1 LSNSFKL
8 VLNDT
13 KIDRICSIS
22 YYLIKLFHA
31 MSKTSCLLTP
41 TLAKNKITNTATKVD
56 KKTWHNLQ
64 GSSASIALYHGAL
77 SSDAPIL
84 LVTHDT
90 PSALK
95 LEQELRS
102 LNQAKDDLAI
112 CLFPDWETLPY
123 DTFSPHQDIISQR
136 LATLYQLSRMDKGIV
151 IVPVTTLVQRLAPK
165 QYLEANSFLVKKGD
179 KKELHQ
185 LRQELEAS
193 GYRCVDQVMEHGE
206 FSARGAILD
215 LFPMGS
221 KTPFRLD
228 FFDDEIDEIRLF
240 DPENQRS
247 NEKIDKI
254 NLLPAHEF
262 PTDEAAISLFRSQ
275 YRELFKS
282 SIDKESIY
290 HQVSNGIL
298 PPGIEYYLPLFFERV
313 NLDGANNKEESTS
326 TLCDYLSANTLI
338 AISGDLDKSLA
349 QYWQDIDYR
358 YENRRYDPT
367 RPLLPPEQLFLTKE
381 SLYTALKPF
390 ARITIEP
397 CEHLAQTDESEKKQ
411 KSSAIY
417 FDVNALPDL
426 TIDHK
431 LKQPFELIS
440 NFIADKE
447 TPNKVLFI
455 AESQGRR
462 ESVLELLARDKIKPI
477 IFDSIED
484 FIESDEKLGI
494 SVNALNQGFAF
505 QAKGSAKKNAIALV
519 TEAELLGSHVRQ
531 SRRRNKSQDVATD
544 AIFKNLAE
552 LNIGQ
557 AVVHI
562 EHGIGRYLGLQTL
575 ETGGITTEFLMLSY
589 ANDAKL
595 YVPVAS
601 LHLISRYSGADSEHA
616 PLHKLGT
623 DTWSKAKQKAAEK
636 VRDVAAELLDIY
648 ANRASN
654 HGYTFKRDKAD
665 YLAFSDSFGFEETF
679 DQQQAINAVVSDM
692 LSPKAMDRLV
702 CGDVGFGKTE
712 VAMRAAFVAVN
723 DGKQVAV
730 LVPTT
735 LLAQQHYENF
745 RDRFANWPV
754 SIEVLSRFKT
764 AKQQNEVIKQ
774 VESGQIDILIGT
786 HKLLQNSIKYKD
798 LGLLVVDEE
807 HRFGVKQK
815 EKIKQLRSNVDILTL
830 TATPIPRTLNMA
842 MGGMRDLSIIATP
855 PAKRLAVKTFVRQH
869 DDALIR
875 EAILRETLRGGQVYF
890 LHNHV
895 DTIDKTAADIQA
907 LVPEARIVTAHGQMR
922 ERELERIM
930 SDFYHQRFN
939 VIVCTTIIET
949 GIDVP
954 SANTIIMDRADH
966 LGLAQLHQLRGRVG
980 RSHHQAYAYLL
991 TPHEKRMTKDAKK
1004 RLEAIASLEDLGAG
1018 FTLATHDLE
1027 IRGAGELLGED
1038 QSGSMS
1044 QVGFSLYM
1052 EMLDHAVAALKEGK
1066 QLSLNQVTAK
1076 QTEIELR
1083 LAALIPEDYIFD
1095 VSLRLS
1101 LYKRIASCK
1110 DKRQLDDVQ
1119 VELIDRFGLLPQATK
1134 NLIHIA
1140 KLRLKAQPIG
1150 IARIEVNDKG
1160 GSIEFTDD
1168 TKVDHLLIIAL
1179 VQKQPTMYKMVPPN
1193 KLKFT
1198 KASEGDQARFN
1209 LITNLLNDLTATKTK

>member
-1 LSNSFKL
+1 
-8 VLNDT
+8 
-13 KIDRICSIS
+13 
-22 YYLIKLFHA
+22 
-31 MSKTSCLLTP
+31 MSKASSLLTP
-41 TLAKNKITNTATKVD
+41 ILAKRRGKNPD
-56 KKTWHNLQ
+56 KKSWHNLH
-64 GSSASIALYHGAL
+64 GSSSSFALYQA
-77 SSDAPIL
+77 AKTAETPIL
-84 LVTHDT
+84 VITSNT
-90 PSALK
+90 PEALK
-95 LEQELRS
+95 IEQELLS
-102 LNQAKDDLAI
+102 LAKSASQNHDENKASI

-123 DTFSPHQDIISQR
+123 DNFSPHQDIISQR
-136 LATLYQLSRMDKGIV
+136 LATLYQLSRMESGII
-151 IVPVTTLVQRLAPK
+151 IVPVTTLVQKLAPK
-165 QYLEANSFLVKKGD
+165 QYIEANSLVIKKGEKKDLHQMRRTLEAN
-179 KKELHQ
+179 
-185 LRQELEAS
+185 
-193 GYRCVDQVMEHGE
+193 GYRHVEQVMEHGE

-240 DPENQRS
+240 DPESQRS
-247 NEKIDKI
+247 KEKITEI

-262 PTDEAAISLFRSQ
+262 PIDEAGINLFRSQ
-275 YRELFKS
+275 YREQFS
-282 SIDKESIY
+282 GNIHKESIY
-290 HQVSNGIL
+290 HKVSNGIL
-298 PPGIEYYLPLFFERV
+298 PPGIEYYLPLFFE
-313 NLDGANNKEESTS
+313 NKEFDNKELDNKKAAETNITALNN
-326 TLCDYLSANTLI
+326 TLCDYLTDNTLI
-338 AISGDLDKSLA
+338 VISGDIEHSLA
-349 QYWQDIDYR
+349 QYWLDIDYR

-367 RPLLPPEQLFLTKE
+367 RPLLPPEQLFLTE
-381 SLYTALKPF
+381 ADLYSALKPF
-390 ARITIEP
+390 DRITIAKTASAEQGAA
-397 CEHLAQTDESEKKQ
+397 ENENKLSSEESIEVAAKA
-411 KSSAIY
+411 KSKTSEIC
-417 FDVNALPDL
+417 FDVKPLPDL
-426 TIDHK
+426 TINHK
-431 LKQPFELIS
+431 LKQPFELI
-440 NFIADKE
+440 NQFISSKE
-447 TPNKVLFI
+447 TPSKILFI
-455 AESQGRR
+455 AQSQGRR
-462 ESVLELLARDKIKPI
+462 ESVLELLERDHIKPTQFTCI
-477 IFDSIED
+477 DD
-484 FIESDEKLGI
+484 FINASDAIGI
-494 SVNALNQGFAF
+494 TVNSLSQGFTF
-505 QAKGSAKKNAIALV
+505 QAKGASAKNAIALV
-519 TEAELLGSHVRQ
+519 TEAELLGDHVSQ
-531 SRRRNKSQDVATD
+531 ARRRTKAQDLQAD

-552 LNIGQ
+552 LSIGQ

-562 EHGIGRYLGLQTL
+562 EHGIGRYQGLQTI
-575 ETGGITTEFLMLSY
+575 ENGGITTEFLVLSY
-589 ANDAKL
+589 ASEAKL

-601 LHLISRYSGADSEHA
+601 LHLIGRYSGADSEHA

-623 DTWSKAKQKAAEK
+623 DTWSRAKQKAAEK

-648 ANRASN
+648 AKRASN
-654 HGYTFKRDKAD
+654 HGHTFKRDKQD
-665 YLAFSDSFGFEETF
+665 YQAFSDSFGFEETF
-679 DQQQAINAVVSDM
+679 DQKQAINAVVSDM
-692 LSPKAMDRLV
+692 LSPKVMDRLV

-723 DGKQVAV
+723 DGKQVAI

-735 LLAQQHYENF
+735 LLAQQHYDNF

-754 SIEVLSRFKT
+754 VTEVLSRFKT
-764 AKQQNEVIKQ
+764 AKEQKEVIAR

-815 EKIKQLRSNVDILTL
+815 DKIKQLRSNVDILTL

-855 PAKRLAVKTFVRQH
+855 PAKRLAVKTFVRQY
-869 DDALIR
+869 DVALIR

-907 LVPEARIVTAHGQMR
+907 LVPEARVVTAHGQMR
-922 ERELERIM
+922 ERDLERVM

-991 TPHEKRMTKDAKK
+991 TPDEKRITKDAKK
-1004 RLEAIASLEDLGAG
+1004 RLDAIAALEDLGAG

-1044 QVGFSLYM
+1044 QIGFSLYM

-1066 QLSLNQVTAK
+1066 QLSLNQVMSA

-1083 LAALIPEDYIFD
+1083 VPALLPDDYIFD

-1110 DKRQLDDVQ
+1110 NKRELDDIQ
-1119 VELIDRFGLLPQATK
+1119 VELIDRFGLLPQPSK
-1134 NLIHIA
+1134 NLVHIA
-1140 KLRLKAQPIG
+1140 KVRLKAQTIG
-1150 IARIEVNDKG
+1150 ISRIEASATG
-1160 GSIEFTDD
+1160 GSIDFSDD
-1168 TKVDHLLIIAL
+1168 TTVDPMLIINL
-1179 VQKQPTMYKMVPPN
+1179 IQKQPTVYSMAGAS
-1193 KLKFT
+1193 KLKFV
-1198 KASEGDQARFN
+1198 KATEDAQARFT
-1209 LITNLLNDLTATKTK
+1209 LITNILNDLAK

>member
-1 LSNSFKL
+1 
-8 VLNDT
+8 
-13 KIDRICSIS
+13 
-22 YYLIKLFHA
+22 
-31 MSKTSCLLTP
+31 MSKNVSIFSP
-41 TLAKNKITNTATKVD
+41 ILAKSRGKNAD
-56 KKTWHNLQ
+56 KKVWQNLP
-64 GSSASIALYHGAL
+64 GSSATVAIFHGAL
-77 SSDAPIL
+77 STQQPIL
-84 LVTHDT
+84 LLTHDT
-90 PSALK
+90 PSALR
-95 LEQELRS
+95 LEQELAS
-102 LNQAKDDLAI
+102 LNKQEKLPI

-151 IVPVTTLVQRLAPK
+151 IVPISTLIQRLAPK
-165 QYLEANSFLVKKGD
+165 QYIEANSLIIKKGD
-179 KKELHQ
+179 KKDLHQ
-185 LRQELEAS
+185 LRQNLEAS

-215 LFPMGS
+215 IFPMGS
-221 KTPFRLD
+221 NTPFRLD

-247 NEKIDKI
+247 SDKVDGI

-262 PTDEAAISLFRSQ
+262 PTDTDGTNLFRSQ
-275 YRELFKS
+275 YREQFTS
-282 SIDKESIY
+282 TIDKESIY
-290 HQVSNGIL
+290 HQVSNGIM
-298 PPGIEYYLPLFFERV
+298 PAGIEYYLPLFFEQT
-313 NLDGANNKEESTS
+313 N
-326 TLCDYLSANTLI
+326 TLCDYLTDNTLVI
-338 AISGDLDKSLA
+338 ISGDIDKSLSH
-349 QYWQDIDYR
+349 YWTDINYR
-358 YENRRYDPT
+358 YEDRRYDPT
-367 RPLLPPEQLFLTKE
+367 RPLLPPEQLFLNSE
-381 SLYTALKPF
+381 ELYSALKPF
-390 ARITIEP
+390 DRINLKPEINE
-397 CEHLAQTDESEKKQ
+397 EEVKASQVQ
-411 KSSAIY
+411 
-417 FDVNALPDL
+417 FDVHPLPDL

-431 LKQPFELIS
+431 LKQPFELLN
-440 NFIADKE
+440 NFIASKE
-447 TPNKVLFI
+447 TPNKLLFV

-462 ESVLELLARDKIKPI
+462 ESVLELLERNKIKPN
-477 IFDSIED
+477 IFKTIED
-484 FIESDEKLGI
+484 FVNSDAPLGI
-494 SVNALNQGFAF
+494 TVNALNAGFIF

-519 TEAELLGSHVRQ
+519 TESELLGDRVRQ
-531 SRRRNKSQDVATD
+531 TRRRNKQQEIQND

-552 LNIGQ
+552 LSIGQ
-557 AVVHI
+557 PVVHI
-562 EHGIGRYLGLQTL
+562 DHGIGRYMGLQTI
-575 ETGGITTEFLMLSY
+575 ENSGITTEFLVLSY
-589 ANDAKL
+589 AKEAKL

-601 LHLISRYSGADSEHA
+601 LHLISRYSGADAEHA
-616 PLHKLGT
+616 PLHKLGN

-648 ANRASN
+648 AKRASN
-654 HGYTFKRDKAD
+654 HGYSFKRDKED
-665 YLAFSDSFGFEETF
+665 YQAFADSFGFEETF
-679 DQQQAINAVVSDM
+679 DQKQAINAVISDM

-723 DGKQVAV
+723 DGKQVAI

-735 LLAQQHYENF
+735 LLAQQHYESF

-764 AKQQNEVIKQ
+764 TKEQNAVIKE

-815 EKIKQLRSNVDILTL
+815 EKIKQLRANVDILTL

-855 PAKRLAVKTFVRQH
+855 PAKRLAVKTFVRQR

-875 EAILRETLRGGQVYF
+875 ESILREVLRGGQVYF
-890 LHNHV
+890 LHNNV
-895 DTIDKTAADIQA
+895 DTIDKTAADIQK
-907 LVPEARIVTAHGQMR
+907 LLPEAKIITAHGQMR
-922 ERELERIM
+922 ERELERVM
-930 SDFYHQRFN
+930 SDFYHQRYN
-939 VIVCTTIIET
+939 VLVCTTIIET

-991 TPHEKRMTKDAKK
+991 TPHEKSMTKDAKK

-1044 QVGFSLYM
+1044 QVGFTLYM
-1052 EMLDHAVAALKEGK
+1052 EMLDAAVEALKDGK
-1066 QLSLNQVTAK
+1066 SLSLDQVTK
-1076 QTEIELR
+1076 TQTEVDLR
-1083 LAALIPEDYIFD
+1083 VPALLPDDYIFD

-1110 DKRQLDDVQ
+1110 NKQALDDVQ
-1119 VELIDRFGLLPQATK
+1119 VELIDRFGLLPQAAK
-1134 NLIHIA
+1134 NLVHIA
-1140 KLRLKAQPIG
+1140 KLKLKAEKIG
-1150 IARIEVNDKG
+1150 ITRIDAGPAG
-1160 GSIEFTDD
+1160 GSFEFGPD
-1168 TKVDHLLIIAL
+1168 TKVDHMFIIGLI
-1179 VQKQPTMYKMVPPN
+1179 QQQPKIYKMDGAN
-1193 KLKFT
+1193 KLKFKQVT
-1198 KASEGDQARFN
+1198 EDAKARFI
-1209 LITNLLNDLTATKTK
+1209 LITTMLNELANHLRA

>member
-1 LSNSFKL
+1 
-8 VLNDT
+8 
-13 KIDRICSIS
+13 
-22 YYLIKLFHA
+22 
-31 MSKTSCLLTP
+31 MSKATSLLTP
-41 TLAKNKITNTATKVD
+41 VLAKRRGKNPD
-56 KKTWHNLQ
+56 KKSWHNLH
-64 GSSASIALYHGAL
+64 GSSSSFALYQA
-77 SSDAPIL
+77 AQTAQTPIL
-84 LVTHDT
+84 LITSNT
-90 PSALK
+90 PEALK
-95 LEQELRS
+95 IEQELLS
-102 LNQAKDDLAI
+102 LAKSDEHNQARI

-123 DTFSPHQDIISQR
+123 DNFSPHQDIISQR
-136 LATLYQLSRMDKGIV
+136 LATLYQLSRMETGVI
-151 IVPVTTLVQRLAPK
+151 IVPVTTLVQKLAPK
-165 QYLEANSFLVKKGD
+165 QYIEANSLVIKKGD
-179 KKELHQ
+179 KRDLHQ
-185 LRQELEAS
+185 MRKALEAN
-193 GYRCVDQVMEHGE
+193 GYRNVEQVLEHGE

-240 DPENQRS
+240 DPESQRS
-247 NEKIDKI
+247 KELITEI

-262 PTDEAAISLFRSQ
+262 PIDEAGINLFRSQ
-275 YRELFKS
+275 FREQFS
-282 SIDKESIY
+282 GNIHKESIY
-290 HQVSNGIL
+290 HKVSNGIL
-298 PPGIEYYLPLFFERV
+298 PPGIEYYLPLFF
-313 NLDGANNKEESTS
+313 DNNATEQSNTLTS
-326 TLCDYLSANTLI
+326 TLCDYLTENTLTV
-338 AISGDLDKSLA
+338 ISGDIEHSLA
-349 QYWQDIDYR
+349 QYWLDIDYR

-367 RPLLPPEQLFLTKE
+367 RPLLPPQQLFLSE
-381 SLYTALKPF
+381 AELYSALKPF
-390 ARITIEP
+390 DRITIAKQTVT
-397 CEHLAQTDESEKKQ
+397 AQESTEQGAEVRLKDHSESNSQDSNETNVAPIPERKS
-411 KSSAIY
+411 KSSEII
-417 FDVNALPDL
+417 FDVKPLPDL
-426 TIDHK
+426 TINHK
-431 LKQPFELIS
+431 LKQPFELIN
-440 NFIADKE
+440 NFISSKE
-447 TPNKVLFI
+447 TPSKILFI
-455 AESQGRR
+455 AQSQGRR
-462 ESVLELLARDKIKPI
+462 ESVLELLERDNIKPAQ
-477 IFDSIED
+477 FASIDD
-484 FIESDEKLGI
+484 FTNASDTVGI
-494 SVNALNQGFAF
+494 TVNSLSQGFTF
-505 QAKGSAKKNAIALV
+505 QAKGASAKNAIALV
-519 TEAELLGSHVRQ
+519 TEAELLGDHVSQ
-531 SRRRNKSQDVATD
+531 ARRRTKAQDIQAD
-544 AIFKNLAE
+544 ALFKNLAE
-552 LNIGQ
+552 LSIGQ

-562 EHGIGRYLGLQTL
+562 EHGIGRYQGLQTI
-575 ETGGITTEFLMLSY
+575 ENGGITTEFLVLSY
-589 ANDAKL
+589 ANEAKL

-601 LHLISRYSGADSEHA
+601 LHLIGRYSGADSEHA

-648 ANRASN
+648 AKRASN
-654 HGYTFKRDKAD
+654 HGYTFKRDKQD
-665 YLAFSDSFGFEETF
+665 YQAFSDSFGFEETF
-679 DQQQAINAVVSDM
+679 DQKQAINAVICDM
-692 LSPKAMDRLV
+692 LSHKTMDRLV

-723 DGKQVAV
+723 DSKQVAI

-745 RDRFANWPV
+745 KDRFANWPV
-754 SIEVLSRFKT
+754 TTEVLSRFKT
-764 AKQQNEVIKQ
+764 PKEQKEIIAR
-774 VESGQIDILIGT
+774 VESGHVDILIGT

-815 EKIKQLRSNVDILTL
+815 DKIKQLRSNVDILTL

-855 PAKRLAVKTFVRQH
+855 PAKRLAVKTFVRER
-869 DDALIR
+869 DEALIR

-907 LVPEARIVTAHGQMR
+907 LVPEARVTTAHGQMR

-991 TPHEKRMTKDAKK
+991 TPHEKRITKDAKK
-1004 RLEAIASLEDLGAG
+1004 RLDAIASLEDLGAG

-1044 QVGFSLYM
+1044 QIGFSLYM
-1052 EMLDHAVAALKEGK
+1052 EMLDLAVAALKEGK
-1066 QLSLNQVTAK
+1066 QLSLNQVMSA

-1083 LAALIPEDYIFD
+1083 IPALIPDDYIFD

-1110 DKRQLDDVQ
+1110 NKRELDDIQ
-1119 VELIDRFGLLPQATK
+1119 VELIDRFGLLPQPTK
-1134 NLIHIA
+1134 NLVHIA
-1140 KLRLKAQPIG
+1140 KLRLKAQTIG
-1150 IARIEVNDKG
+1150 ISRIEASATG
-1160 GSIEFTDD
+1160 GSIEFSNNTS
-1168 TKVDHLLIIAL
+1168 VDPMLIIGL
-1179 VQKQPTMYKMVPPN
+1179 IQKQPTVYSMAGAS
-1193 KLKFT
+1193 KLKFV
-1198 KASEGDQARFN
+1198 KANEDSQARFT
-1209 LITNLLNDLTATKTK
+1209 LITNILNDLNSVK

>member
-1 LSNSFKL
+1 
-8 VLNDT
+8 
-13 KIDRICSIS
+13 
-22 YYLIKLFHA
+22 
-31 MSKTSCLLTP
+31 MSKASSLLTP
-41 TLAKNKITNTATKVD
+41 ILAKRRGKNPD
-56 KKTWHNLQ
+56 KKSWHNLH
-64 GSSASIALYHGAL
+64 GSSSSFALYQA
-77 SSDAPIL
+77 AKTAETPIL
-84 LVTHDT
+84 VITSNT
-90 PSALK
+90 PEALK
-95 LEQELRS
+95 IEQELMS
-102 LNQAKDDLAI
+102 LAKSASQNHDENKASI

-123 DTFSPHQDIISQR
+123 DNFSPHQDIISQR
-136 LATLYQLSRMDKGIV
+136 LATLYQLSRMESGII
-151 IVPVTTLVQRLAPK
+151 IVPVTTLVQKLAPK
-165 QYLEANSFLVKKGD
+165 QYIEANSLVIKKGEKKDLHQMRRTLEAN
-179 KKELHQ
+179 
-185 LRQELEAS
+185 
-193 GYRCVDQVMEHGE
+193 GYRHVEQVMEHGE

-240 DPENQRS
+240 DPESQRS
-247 NEKIDKI
+247 KEKITEI

-262 PTDEAAISLFRSQ
+262 PIDEAGINLFRSQ
-275 YRELFKS
+275 YREQFS
-282 SIDKESIY
+282 GNIHKESIY
-290 HQVSNGIL
+290 HKVSNGIL
-298 PPGIEYYLPLFFERV
+298 PPGIEYYLPLFFE
-313 NLDGANNKEESTS
+313 NKELDNKKAAETNITALNN
-326 TLCDYLSANTLI
+326 TLCDYLTDNTLI
-338 AISGDLDKSLA
+338 VISGDIEHSLA
-349 QYWQDIDYR
+349 QYWLDIDYR

-367 RPLLPPEQLFLTKE
+367 RPLLPPEQLFLTE
-381 SLYTALKPF
+381 ADLYSALKPF
-390 ARITIEP
+390 DRITIAKTASAEQGAA
-397 CEHLAQTDESEKKQ
+397 ENENKLSSEESIEVAAKA
-411 KSSAIY
+411 KSKTSEIC
-417 FDVNALPDL
+417 FDVKPLPDL
-426 TIDHK
+426 TINHK
-431 LKQPFELIS
+431 LKQPFELI
-440 NFIADKE
+440 NQFISSKE
-447 TPNKVLFI
+447 TPSKILFI
-455 AESQGRR
+455 AQSQGRR
-462 ESVLELLARDKIKPI
+462 ESVLELLERDHIKPTQFTCI
-477 IFDSIED
+477 DD
-484 FIESDEKLGI
+484 FINASDAIGI
-494 SVNALNQGFAF
+494 TVNSLSQGFTF
-505 QAKGSAKKNAIALV
+505 QAKGASAKNAIALV
-519 TEAELLGSHVRQ
+519 TEAELLGDHVSQ
-531 SRRRNKSQDVATD
+531 ARRRTKAQDLQAD

-552 LNIGQ
+552 LSIGQ

-562 EHGIGRYLGLQTL
+562 EHGIGRYQGLQTI
-575 ETGGITTEFLMLSY
+575 ENGGITTEFLVLSY
-589 ANDAKL
+589 ASEAKL

-601 LHLISRYSGADSEHA
+601 LHLIGRYSGADSEHA

-623 DTWSKAKQKAAEK
+623 DTWSRAKQKAAEK

-648 ANRASN
+648 AKRASN
-654 HGYTFKRDKAD
+654 HGHTFKRDKQD
-665 YLAFSDSFGFEETF
+665 YQAFSDSFGFEETF
-679 DQQQAINAVVSDM
+679 DQKQAINAVVSDM
-692 LSPKAMDRLV
+692 LSPKVMDRLV

-723 DGKQVAV
+723 DGKQVAI

-735 LLAQQHYENF
+735 LLAQQHYDNF

-754 SIEVLSRFKT
+754 VTEVLSRFKT
-764 AKQQNEVIKQ
+764 AKEQKEVIAR

-815 EKIKQLRSNVDILTL
+815 DKIKQLRSNVDILTL

-855 PAKRLAVKTFVRQH
+855 PAKRLAVKTFVRQY
-869 DDALIR
+869 DVALIR

-907 LVPEARIVTAHGQMR
+907 LVPEARVVTAHGQMR
-922 ERELERIM
+922 ERDLERVM

-991 TPHEKRMTKDAKK
+991 TPDEKRITKDAKK
-1004 RLEAIASLEDLGAG
+1004 RLDAIAALEDLGAG

-1044 QVGFSLYM
+1044 QIGFSLYM

-1066 QLSLNQVTAK
+1066 QLSLNQVMSA

-1083 LAALIPEDYIFD
+1083 VPALLPDDYIFD

-1110 DKRQLDDVQ
+1110 NKRELDDIQ
-1119 VELIDRFGLLPQATK
+1119 VELIDRFGLLPQPSK
-1134 NLIHIA
+1134 NLVHIA
-1140 KLRLKAQPIG
+1140 KVRLKAQTIG
-1150 IARIEVNDKG
+1150 ISRIEASATG
-1160 GSIEFTDD
+1160 GSIDFSDD
-1168 TKVDHLLIIAL
+1168 TTVDPMLIINL
-1179 VQKQPTMYKMVPPN
+1179 IQKQPTVYSMAGAS
-1193 KLKFT
+1193 KLKFV
-1198 KASEGDQARFN
+1198 KATEDAQARFT
-1209 LITNLLNDLTATKTK
+1209 LITNILNDLAK

>member
-1 LSNSFKL
+1 
-8 VLNDT
+8 
-13 KIDRICSIS
+13 
-22 YYLIKLFHA
+22 
-31 MSKTSCLLTP
+31 MSKVSSLLTP
-41 TLAKNKITNTATKVD
+41 VLAKRRGKNPD
-56 KKTWHNLQ
+56 KKSWHNLH
-64 GSSASIALYHGAL
+64 GSSSSFALYQA
-77 SSDAPIL
+77 AQTAQTPIL
-84 LVTHDT
+84 LITSNT
-90 PSALK
+90 PEALK
-95 LEQELRS
+95 IEQELLS
-102 LNQAKDDLAI
+102 LAKSDNKNKTSI

-123 DTFSPHQDIISQR
+123 DNFSPHQDIISQR
-136 LATLYQLSRMDKGIV
+136 LATLYQLSRMETGII
-151 IVPVTTLVQRLAPK
+151 IVPVTTLVQKLAPK
-165 QYLEANSFLVKKGD
+165 QYIEANSLVIKKGD
-179 KKELHQ
+179 KRDLHQ
-185 LRQELEAS
+185 MRQALEAS
-193 GYRCVDQVMEHGE
+193 GYRNVEQVLEHGE

-240 DPENQRS
+240 DPESQRS
-247 NEKIDKI
+247 KELITEI

-262 PTDEAAISLFRSQ
+262 PIDEAGINLFRSQ
-275 YRELFKS
+275 YREQFS
-282 SIDKESIY
+282 GNIHKESIY

-298 PPGIEYYLPLFFERV
+298 PPGIEYYLPLFF
-313 NLDGANNKEESTS
+313 DNKSGDEQDTTTLSN
-326 TLCDYLSANTLI
+326 TLCDYLTENTLTV
-338 AISGDLDKSLA
+338 ISGDIEHSLT
-349 QYWQDIDYR
+349 QYWLDIDYR

-367 RPLLPPEQLFLTKE
+367 RPLLPPEQLFLSETE
-381 SLYTALKPF
+381 LYSALKPF
-390 ARITIEP
+390 DRITI
-397 CEHLAQTDESEKKQ
+397 AKQTAIPNKSAEAETDVSSEKKS
-411 KSSAIY
+411 KSSEIS
-417 FDVNALPDL
+417 FDVKPLPDL
-426 TIDHK
+426 TINHK
-431 LKQPFELIS
+431 LKQPFELIN
-440 NFIADKE
+440 NFISSKE
-447 TPNKVLFI
+447 TPSKTLFI
-455 AESQGRR
+455 AQSEGRR
-462 ESVLELLARDKIKPI
+462 ESVLELLERDNIKPAQ
-477 IFDSIED
+477 FSSIDD
-484 FIESDEKLGI
+484 FINASDTIGI
-494 SVNALNQGFAF
+494 TVNSLSQGFTF
-505 QAKGSAKKNAIALV
+505 QAKGASAKNAIALV
-519 TEAELLGSHVRQ
+519 TEAELLGDHVSQ
-531 SRRRNKSQDVATD
+531 ARRRTKAQDIQAD
-544 AIFKNLAE
+544 ALFKNLAE
-552 LNIGQ
+552 LSIGQ

-562 EHGIGRYLGLQTL
+562 EHGIGRYQGLQTI
-575 ETGGITTEFLMLSY
+575 ENGGITTEFLVLSY
-589 ANDAKL
+589 ANEAKL

-601 LHLISRYSGADSEHA
+601 LHLIGRYSGADSEHA

-648 ANRASN
+648 AKRASN
-654 HGYTFKRDKAD
+654 HGHTFKRDKQE
-665 YLAFSDSFGFEETF
+665 YQAFSDSFGFEETF
-679 DQQQAINAVVSDM
+679 DQKQAINAVISDM
-692 LSPKAMDRLV
+692 LSHKTMDRLV

-723 DGKQVAV
+723 DGKQVAI

-754 SIEVLSRFKT
+754 TTEVLSRFKT
-764 AKQQNEVIKQ
+764 AKEQKEVISR
-774 VESGQIDILIGT
+774 VESGQVDILIGT

-869 DDALIR
+869 DEALIR

-907 LVPEARIVTAHGQMR
+907 LVPEARVITAHGQMR

-991 TPHEKRMTKDAKK
+991 TPHEKRITKDAKK
-1004 RLEAIASLEDLGAG
+1004 RLDAIASLEDLGAG

-1052 EMLDHAVAALKEGK
+1052 EMLDQAVAALKEGK
-1066 QLSLNQVTAK
+1066 QLSLNQVMST

-1083 LAALIPEDYIFD
+1083 IPALLPDDYIFD

-1110 DKRQLDDVQ
+1110 NKRELDDIQ
-1119 VELIDRFGLLPQATK
+1119 VELIDRFGLLPQPTK
-1134 NLIHIA
+1134 NLVHIA
-1140 KLRLKAQPIG
+1140 KLRLKAQTIG
-1150 IARIEVNDKG
+1150 ISRIEASNAG
-1160 GSIEFTDD
+1160 GSIEFSDNTC
-1168 TKVDHLLIIAL
+1168 VDPMKIIGLI
-1179 VQKQPTMYKMVPPN
+1179 QKQPAVFSMAGAN
-1193 KLKFT
+1193 KLKFI
-1198 KASEGDQARFN
+1198 KANEDSQARFT
-1209 LITNLLNDLTATKTK
+1209 LITNILNDLNGSK